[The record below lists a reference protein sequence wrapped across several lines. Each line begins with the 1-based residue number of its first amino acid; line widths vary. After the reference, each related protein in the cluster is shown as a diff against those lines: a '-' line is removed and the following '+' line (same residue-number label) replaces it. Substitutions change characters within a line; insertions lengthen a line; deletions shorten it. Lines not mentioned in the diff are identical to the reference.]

1 MFEKISIWGRR
12 RNIKGMG
19 VDQLV
24 IELEERGQAHV
35 TSERTV
41 FCHFCERRSDK
52 EDKDGRRRAWFLRGV
67 RYTNDPFRV
76 RRA

>member
-1 MFEKISIWGRR
+1 MSGKIISSRERIMFEKISIWGRR

-41 FCHFCERRSDK
+41 FVIS
-52 EDKDGRRRAWFLRGV
+52 V
-67 RYTNDPFRV
+67 REEVIKKIKMEGEGPGF
-76 RRA
+76 